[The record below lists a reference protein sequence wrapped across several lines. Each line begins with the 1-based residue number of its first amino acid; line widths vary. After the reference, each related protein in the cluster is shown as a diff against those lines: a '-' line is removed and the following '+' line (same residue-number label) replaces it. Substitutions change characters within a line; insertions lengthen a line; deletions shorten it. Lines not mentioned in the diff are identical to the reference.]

1 MKPAKML
8 SRARA
13 WLPALFAAALL
24 AGAAA
29 ETAAAPALSKGQ
41 TVYVP
46 FYTHVFIGKKPRPFH
61 LVTTLSIR
69 NVDPRR
75 AIVLRSVDLYDAHG
89 KLMRRLLPTPKRLGA
104 LDSAHYVVDEDQAEG
119 DPGANFLVVW
129 RAETV
134 ANAPIIESV
143 MIGAQGQQGI
153 SFVSRGEVVE
163 EIAD

>member
-1 MKPAKML
+1 MKPARTL

-13 WLPALFAAALL
+13 WLPALLAAALL

-46 FYTHVFIGKKPRPFH
+46 FYTHVFIGPKHRPFH

-69 NVDPRR
+69 NIDPKR
-75 AIVLRSVDLYDAHG
+75 AIVLHAVDLYDAHG
-89 KLMRRLLPTPKRLGA
+89 KRTRRLLEAPRRLVA
-104 LDSAHYVVDEDQAEG
+104 LDSAHYIVDEDQPPR
-119 DPGANFLVVW
+119 DPGANFIVTW
-129 RAETV
+129 KAEAP
-134 ANAPIIESV
+134 ANPPIIESV
-143 MIGAQGQQGI
+143 MIGAQGQQGV